1 MTTATL
7 QTKQTTRA
15 RSITLDSWKK
25 LLVLTQ
31 EPDRDGRTMW
41 MIRLSLGELSRWRYS
56 FETEQVARD
65 AFATLVPFVEDKL
78 REMCCQATWQ
88 VNCHAYEEY

>member
-1 MTTATL
+1 MTTATV

-15 RSITLDSWKK
+15 RSTTLDSWKK

-41 MIRLSLGELSRWRYS
+41 VVRLNLGELSRWRYP
-56 FETEQVARD
+56 FETEQEARD
-65 AFATLVPFVEDKL
+65 AFATLITFVEDRL
-78 REMCCQATWQ
+78 REMCCQATCE
-88 VNCHAYEEY
+88 VDCHAYEEY